1 MTRPSPTKA
10 TRPLF
15 ALAVILA
22 SALSVNAAPIITPVG
37 QANFRSLVF
46 DSQFN
51 VVSWTLTGSWTNV
64 AIAASLTSSTAGRT
78 GSAYLT
84 NQIGPGT
91 TIANQIATTGFTFA
105 QVGNAFD
112 VSYVNLLSGLTLGPG
127 TYYLVLA
134 SANTVSDSGISGGS
148 GVTYSTAAG
157 VSVGPMQLSNIVN
170 AGFPPAS
177 TGISTSTVGNR
188 FFTVNGDPVPEPST
202 VFLFGGGLLAFA
214 ALRLRSRRL
223 G

>member
-1 MTRPSPTKA
+1 MPRLRPSKA
-10 TRPLF
+10 PRPLF

-22 SALSVNAAPIITPVG
+22 GAFSMQAAPIITPVG

-64 AIAASLTSSTAGRT
+64 AIAASLTSGTAGRT

-84 NQIGPGT
+84 NQIGAGT
-91 TIANQIATTGFTFA
+91 AIANQIATTGFTFA

-112 VSYVNLLSGLTLGPG
+112 VSYVSLFSGLTLGPG

-148 GVTYSTAAG
+148 GVTYSTAPG
-157 VSVGPMQLSNIVN
+157 VSVGPMQLSNLVN

-188 FFTVNGDPVPEPST
+188 FFSVTGDPVPEPST
-202 VFLFGGGLLAFA
+202 VFLFGGGLLVFA
-214 ALRLRSRRL
+214 ALRFRSRRL